1 MITDER
7 IYHRLPLEVQLRK
20 LNREIQNEGLLA
32 EARERKFFQKPISR
46 RQRRESAKRRLVIR
60 RARYGY

>member
-1 MITDER
+1 MITR
-7 IYHRLPLEVQLRK
+7 FAPRRMPIEVQLRK
-20 LNREIQNEGLLA
+20 LNREIQQEGILT
-32 EARERKFFQKPISR
+32 EARQRRYFAKDITR